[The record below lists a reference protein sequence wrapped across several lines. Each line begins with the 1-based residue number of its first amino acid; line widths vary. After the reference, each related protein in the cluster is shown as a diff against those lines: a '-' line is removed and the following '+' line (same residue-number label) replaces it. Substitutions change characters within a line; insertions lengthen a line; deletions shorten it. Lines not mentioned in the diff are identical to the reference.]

1 MKKFAYIFIILN
13 IITSHTKA
21 EIAYIDINYILTKS
35 DVGKFLQDHIDKIE
49 DENTIKYTN
58 IENKLIKKE
67 KTLIAQQNILNK
79 EEFEKKLLILKKE
92 IQKYRSNKK
101 ESIDTLKKIR
111 IDNSKKILKVLNPI
125 ITEYVDLNSISIVIP
140 KKNIIVGKKKLDITN
155 QIIKLLNDDIDR
167 LNF

>member
-67 KTLIAQQNILNK
+67 KTLIAQQNILN
-79 EEFEKKLLILKKE
+79 
-92 IQKYRSNKK
+92 
-101 ESIDTLKKIR
+101 
-111 IDNSKKILKVLNPI
+111 
-125 ITEYVDLNSISIVIP
+125 
-140 KKNIIVGKKKLDITN
+140 
-155 QIIKLLNDDIDR
+155 
-167 LNF
+167 